1 MRTYNDSKEFPLY
14 NFERIQ
20 STNDYF
26 YMIKGYE
33 SGDEVEVSLEEMEIK
48 YNEVVHDY
56 VLSLNSKNG
65 EIIKRGRLQQLR
77 MEVLKYAILS
87 DIINLQFR
95 SILIGGEPRLEEIK
109 ALLKNFKIQKSDD
122 LSLQLEIIDRK
133 ISKIKNEI
141 EEIEN
146 EFKDGTGE
154 QEQSD
159 INQIITNVEMI
170 LERGINLKEVSLY
183 RFGIMQEQA
192 RKKIEQLSKANSKK

>member
-33 SGDEVEVSLEEMEIK
+33 SGDDVEASLEEMEIK
-48 YNEVVHDY
+48 YNEVVQDY

-65 EIIKRGRLQQLR
+65 EIIKHGRLQQLR

-109 ALLKNFKIQKSDD
+109 TLLKSFKIQKSED

-146 EFKDGTGE
+146 EFKDGNGE
-154 QEQSD
+154 QEKSD

-192 RKKIEQLSKANSKK
+192 RKKVEQLSKANSKK

>member
-33 SGDEVEVSLEEMEIK
+33 SGDKTEYSLEEMEAK
-48 YNEVVHDY
+48 YHEVVQDY

-65 EIIKRGRLQQLR
+65 EIIKHGKLQQLR
-77 MEVLKYAILS
+77 IEVLKYAILS
-87 DIINLQFR
+87 DIINLQIQ
-95 SILIGGEPRLEEIK
+95 SILIGGNSRFEEIK
-109 ALLKNFKIQKSDD
+109 TLLKSFKIQKSED

-146 EFKDGTGE
+146 EFNNQNEGSE
-154 QEQSD
+154 EAD
-159 INQIITNVEMI
+159 INQIITNVELI

-192 RKKIEQLSKANSKK
+192 RKKVEQLSKANSKK